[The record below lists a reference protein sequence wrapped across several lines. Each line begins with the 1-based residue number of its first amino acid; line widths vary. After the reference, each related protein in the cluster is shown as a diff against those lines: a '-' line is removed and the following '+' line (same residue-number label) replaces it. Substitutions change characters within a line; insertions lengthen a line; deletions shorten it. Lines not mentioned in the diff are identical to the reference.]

1 MLSHSGEHTQSSGFL
16 ETGFGNVTAN
26 FTPLPC
32 RGVPKVASLRL
43 SLERSKEGY
52 QIRLFRRAQA
62 GLEK

>member
-1 MLSHSGEHTQSSGFL
+1 
-16 ETGFGNVTAN
+16 VTLD

-43 SLERSKEGY
+43 SLERSEEGY
-52 QIRLFRRAQA
+52 QIRLLRRGQA